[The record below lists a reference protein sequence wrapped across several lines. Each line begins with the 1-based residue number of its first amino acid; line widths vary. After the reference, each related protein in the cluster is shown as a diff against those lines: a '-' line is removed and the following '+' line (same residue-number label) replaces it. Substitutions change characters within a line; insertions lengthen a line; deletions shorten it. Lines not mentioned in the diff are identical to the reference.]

1 MDNSNTY
8 EKDYKKLEEI
18 VKKLESGDISLDES
32 VKLYE
37 EGVTLYKSLEKTL
50 KEYEGKINVMSENL
64 EAITVEDLDEEL

>member
-18 VKKLESGDISLDES
+18 VKKLESGDISLYES

-37 EGVTLYKSLEKTL
+37 EGVALYKSLEKTL
-50 KEYEGKINVMSENL
+50 KEYEGKINIMNENL

>member
-8 EKDYKKLEEI
+8 ERDYKKLEEI

-64 EAITVEDLDEEL
+64 EAITIEDLDEEL

>member
-8 EKDYKKLEEI
+8 ERDYKKLEEI

-37 EGVTLYKSLEKTL
+37 EGVILYKSLEKTL
-50 KEYEGKINVMSENL
+50 KEYEGIINVMSENL

>member
-8 EKDYKKLEEI
+8 EKDYKRLEEI

>member
-8 EKDYKKLEEI
+8 ERDYKKLEEI
-18 VKKLESGDISLDES
+18 VKKLELGDISLDES

>member
-1 MDNSNTY
+1 MDSSNTY
-8 EKDYKKLEEI
+8 EQDYKKLEEI

>member
-50 KEYEGKINVMSENL
+50 KEYESKINVVSENL

>member
-8 EKDYKKLEEI
+8 EMDYKKLEEI

>member
-37 EGVTLYKSLEKTL
+37 EGVALYKSMEKTL

>member
-37 EGVTLYKSLEKTL
+37 EGVALYKSLEKTL

-64 EAITVEDLDEEL
+64 EAITIEDLDEEL

>member
-8 EKDYKKLEEI
+8 ERDYKKLEDI

>member
-8 EKDYKKLEEI
+8 ERDYKKLEEI

>member
-1 MDNSNTY
+1 MDKSNTY

-64 EAITVEDLDEEL
+64 EAITIEDLDEEL

>member
-8 EKDYKKLEEI
+8 ERDHKKLEEI

>member
-8 EKDYKKLEEI
+8 EKDYKRLEEI

-64 EAITVEDLDEEL
+64 EAITIEDLDEEL

>member
-18 VKKLESGDISLDES
+18 VKKLEFGDISLDES

-37 EGVTLYKSLEKTL
+37 EGVALYKSLEKTL

>member
-37 EGVTLYKSLEKTL
+37 EGVALYKSLEKTL

>member
-8 EKDYKKLEEI
+8 EKDYKKLEQI

-37 EGVTLYKSLEKTL
+37 EGVALYKSLEKTL

>member
-8 EKDYKKLEEI
+8 EKDYKRLEEI

-64 EAITVEDLDEEL
+64 ETITIEDLDEEL

>member
-37 EGVTLYKSLEKTL
+37 EGVALYKSLEKTL
-50 KEYEGKINVMSENL
+50 KEYEGKINAMSENM

>member
-50 KEYEGKINVMSENL
+50 KEYEGKINIMSENL

>member
-8 EKDYKKLEEI
+8 ERDCKKLEEI

>member
-18 VKKLESGDISLDES
+18 VKKLELGDISLDES

-37 EGVTLYKSLEKTL
+37 EGVALYKSLEKTL

>member
-8 EKDYKKLEEI
+8 EQDYKKLEEI
-18 VKKLESGDISLDES
+18 VKRLESGDISLDES

>member
-64 EAITVEDLDEEL
+64 EAITVEDLDEKL

>member
-64 EAITVEDLDEEL
+64 EAITIEDLDEEL

>member
-8 EKDYKKLEEI
+8 EKDYKRLEEI

-32 VKLYE
+32 VKLHE

-64 EAITVEDLDEEL
+64 ETITIEDLDEEL

>member
-50 KEYEGKINVMSENL
+50 KEYEGKINFMSENL